1 VIVADASA
9 ALSALLDAGPA
20 REALAIEQLHAP
32 HLIDA
37 EVAHGVR
44 RLVGTGHLDTT
55 AGWRALDTL
64 RHVGMTRYPV
74 FSVLDR
80 MWELRDRLSAY
91 DATYVALA
99 EMLDCALVT
108 ADGRLARAPGLRCS
122 VTVVPRGGMASGR
135 AVAGWDPSVAR

>member
-1 VIVADASA
+1 VIVVDASA
-9 ALSALLDAGPA
+9 AMSALLDAGPA
-20 REALAIEQLHAP
+20 RDALAIEQLHAP

-44 RLVGTGHLDTT
+44 RLVGTGQLDAG

-64 RHVGMTRYPV
+64 RHTGITRYPV
-74 FSVLDR
+74 FTVLDR
-80 MWELRDRLSAY
+80 MWDLRDSLSAY

-99 EMLDCALVT
+99 EMLDCTLMT

-122 VTVVPRGGMASGR
+122 VTVVPSRGKS
-135 AVAGWDPSVAR
+135 